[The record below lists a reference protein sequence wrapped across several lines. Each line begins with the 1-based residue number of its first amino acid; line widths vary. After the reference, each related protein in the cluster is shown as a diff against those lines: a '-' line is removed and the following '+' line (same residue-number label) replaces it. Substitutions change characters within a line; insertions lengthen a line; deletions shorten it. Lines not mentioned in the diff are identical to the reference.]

1 MGRSGDGRPRAAVV
15 TVSDGVRSGAR
26 RDDSGD
32 AVAALLEEAGFEVVQ
47 RAVVPDERPEIE
59 QALRDLAHIA
69 DLVVTSGGTG
79 FGPRDVTPEAT
90 RAVMDREA
98 PGLAELMRVAGTRST
113 PMAALSRGVAGTVGQ
128 TMIVNL
134 PGSPRG
140 ATESLEALLPVL
152 PHALETLAGRTEH
165 TGDPEPQPAPA
176 AQAEREGH
184 AHELSEQLAKRR
196 GRGEDVVVATAIRVH
211 GSPPCVPG
219 QKILLGPEGPLAGTL
234 GCAEFDS
241 GAVADAPGVLAE
253 GRPAVRTYQH
263 ELGSVEV
270 YLEPHRRAP
279 TLLVLGATPVAAWL
293 LRWSNDLGYDTVLV
307 EPRGE
312 RVTDEHRALAGT
324 VASSPEDVSLEGDL
338 DAVHTDHDAPDVAEH
353 LGALLK
359 AGTRFVGVMG
369 SSRHAGPHL
378 DALRAMGFSD
388 EDVAKVRT
396 PVGLDLGARTPQE
409 IALSILAG
417 LLAAR
422 NKKAGGWLDR
432 PAEEP

>member
-1 MGRSGDGRPRAAVV
+1 MALRAALV
-15 TVSDGVRSGAR
+15 TVSDGVRSGTR

-32 AVAALLEEAGFEVVQ
+32 EVAARLEEAGYEVVQ
-47 RAVVPDERPEIE
+47 RAVVPDERAEIE
-59 QALRDLAHIA
+59 QALRELAHIA
-69 DLVVTSGGTG
+69 DLVVTTGGTG

-90 RAVMDREA
+90 RAVIDREA
-98 PGLAELMRVAGTRST
+98 PGLAELMRITGTRST
-113 PMAALSRGVAGTVGQ
+113 PMAALSRGVAGTVGK
-128 TMIVNL
+128 TLIVNL

-140 ATESLEALLPVL
+140 AAESLEALLPVL

-165 TGDPEPQPAPA
+165 AGDPEPEPVPIPH
-176 AQAEREGH
+176 AQSEGH
-184 AHELSEQLAKRR
+184 AHELSEELARRR

-219 QKILLGPEGPLAGTL
+219 QKILVGAEGPLAGTL

-241 GAVADAPGVLAE
+241 GAVADAPAVLAQ
-253 GRPAVRTYQH
+253 GRPSVRTYQH

-293 LRWSNDLGYDTVLV
+293 LRWAGDLGYDTVLV
-307 EPRGE
+307 EPRAE
-312 RVTDEHRALAGT
+312 RVTEEHRALAGT
-324 VASSPEDVSLEGDL
+324 VASSPQEVSLQGEV

-353 LGALLK
+353 IGALLK
-359 AGTRFVGVMG
+359 AGARFVGVMG

-378 DALRAMGFSD
+378 EALRAMGFSD
-388 EDVAKVRT
+388 EDVGRVRT
-396 PVGLDLGARTPQE
+396 PVGLDVGARSPEE

-422 NKKAGGWLDR
+422 NEKSGGWLDR
-432 PAEEP
+432 R

>member
-1 MGRSGDGRPRAAVV
+1 MALRAALV
-15 TVSDGVRSGAR
+15 TVSDGVRSGTR

-32 AVAALLEEAGFEVVQ
+32 EVAARLEEAGYEVVQ
-47 RAVVPDERPEIE
+47 RAVVPDERAEIE
-59 QALRDLAHIA
+59 QALRELAHIA
-69 DLVVTSGGTG
+69 DLVVTTGGTG

-90 RAVMDREA
+90 RAVIDREA
-98 PGLAELMRVAGTRST
+98 PGLAELMRITGTRST
-113 PMAALSRGVAGTVGQ
+113 PMAALSRGVAGTVGK
-128 TMIVNL
+128 TLIVNL

-140 ATESLEALLPVL
+140 AAESLEALLPVL

-165 TGDPEPQPAPA
+165 AGDPEPEPVPIPH
-176 AQAEREGH
+176 AQSEGH
-184 AHELSEQLAKRR
+184 AHELSEELARRR

-219 QKILLGPEGPLAGTL
+219 QKILVGAEGPLAGTL

-241 GAVADAPGVLAE
+241 GAVADAPAVLAQ
-253 GRPAVRTYQH
+253 GRPSVRTYQH

-293 LRWSNDLGYDTVLV
+293 LRWAGDLGYDTVLV
-307 EPRGE
+307 EPRAE
-312 RVTDEHRALAGT
+312 RVTEEHRALAGT
-324 VASSPEDVSLEGDL
+324 VSSSPQEVSLQGDV

-353 LGALLK
+353 IGALLK
-359 AGTRFVGVMG
+359 AGVRFVGVMG

-378 DALRAMGFSD
+378 EALQAMGFSD
-388 EDVAKVRT
+388 EDVARVRT

-422 NKKAGGWLDR
+422 NEKSGGWLDR
-432 PAEEP
+432 R